1 LPVASEFEVQSRPSL
16 PAGVPD
22 AGERIAALHHIAGV
36 AQQGIVVR
44 IQANAGIH
52 GEKPGPSWISLHKN
66 KPPRIIIGP
75 NAQVDGPLVFER
87 EVVLYVH
94 STAKVGSITGAKAIP
109 FSTDTA
115 PGNR

>member
-1 LPVASEFEVQSRPSL
+1 V
-16 PAGVPD
+16 
-22 AGERIAALHHIAGV
+22 
-36 AQQGIVVR
+36 GIGSHVHG
-44 IQANAGIH
+44 GIH
-52 GEKPGPSWISLHKN
+52 VEKPGPSWISLHKN

-94 STAKVGSITGAKAIP
+94 TTAKVGSITGAKAIP